1 MQTMKRLSFIMAL
14 AAISITSFAQNY
26 TVKGEVMDL
35 LKQKL
40 EGSTIYIT
48 NPQSGRQ
55 VDSAKVV
62 NGQFEFRGKVV
73 GGDSVCYIGFGAN
86 RIPFI
91 LQSGNIIYDGKSNTY
106 SGTKLNDIL
115 KQYKEEEGNIR
126 RDIMPKFQAL
136 RDNTTMSESEKN
148 AAAMKLNREYMS
160 QTTTIAKKYIEANKD
175 NALNALLIE
184 QWLQRGDDVRKF
196 DEAMEM
202 AGDYAKNYR
211 PLTREIPR
219 MNALRKVQTGMPFVD
234 FTVPKGNLDGTDV
247 KFSDHVGKGKW
258 VLVDFWASWCG
269 PCRGEIPNLK
279 AAYEK
284 YHSQGVDLLSVACW
298 DKEPNTRKALEE
310 EKMPWPQ
317 IINAQNIATDAYGII
332 GIPQIIL
339 FAPDGRI
346 AAKGLRGT
354 MVDETIAKMLNSKAV
369 ITGKV
374 EGVAEGSKVKLYENG
389 NFMEKESNR
398 VLAETTVK
406 NGEYRFDYNTLG
418 TVKVGF
424 ISTEKGHGGIIIE
437 PGNIRMDFP
446 ADTKAKVFATGT
458 PLNEGLKKYEE
469 EHDALMAAINKATE
483 GLDQS
488 DYNTYLKKA
497 NEARA
502 KFKQPVKE
510 MFERNLRPNMGN
522 ALGDYVL
529 YFYSMS
535 SEPKEAVKMLDERG
549 SDDYLYR
556 PLIGYAKKLRTSSSF
571 NVGDKFRDFTVAD
584 GNMDGTKV
592 SLSDYVG
599 KGKVVL
605 VDFWASWCGWC
616 RRETPNLKTVYDK
629 YKDKNFTVL
638 GLAVQ
643 DKKEA
648 TLKAIKEDGPT
659 WPQILNCGDVPM
671 KLYGIDGIPQI
682 MLFDTDGKLLA
693 RDLRGQDIIDAVDK
707 AMGN

>member
-1 MQTMKRLSFIMAL
+1 MKRIYIIVAL
-14 AAISITSFAQNY
+14 AAICITSFAQNY
-26 TVKGEVMDL
+26 TVKGEVL
-35 LKQKL
+35 SVLKQKL
-40 EGSTIYIT
+40 KGTMLYIT
-48 NPQSGRQ
+48 NVNTTEKIDSSKVIDGAFTFSGT
-55 VDSAKVV
+55 A
-62 NGQFEFRGKVV
+62 E
-73 GGDSVCYIGFGAN
+73 GDSLCMITFGAN
-86 RIPFI
+86 RMQFI
-91 LQSGNIIYDGKSNTY
+91 LQPGNIIFKDGAF
-106 SGTKLNDIL
+106 SGTPLNDIAFDC
-115 KQYKEEEGNIR
+115 KQKESKMNR
-126 RDIMPKFQAL
+126 
-136 RDNTTMSESEKN
+136 NMSEKYRTMMGDNSLSANDKAIMQRQLMRRYN
-148 AAAMKLNREYMS
+148 HQRDSLYHAYAHANQDNVLN
-160 QTTTIAKKYIEANKD
+160 T
-175 NALNALLIE
+175 LLI
-184 QWLQRGDDVRKF
+184 QSWLGNMNDDVKRF
-196 DEAMEM
+196 DKAWSVAGPYTKNCRPMKVIQKRME
-202 AGDYAKNYR
+202 
-211 PLTREIPR
+211 
-219 MNALRKVQTGMPFVD
+219 ALRKVQVGMPFVD

-247 KFSDHVGKGKW
+247 KFSDYVGKGKW

-284 YHSQGVDLLSVACW
+284 YHSQGVELLSVACW

-317 IINAQNIATDAYGII
+317 IINAQDIATNAYGIN

-369 ITGKV
+369 ITGKA
-374 EGVAEGSKVKLYENG
+374 GNAAEGSQVKLYENG

-418 TVKVGF
+418 NVKVGF
-424 ISTEKGHGGIIIE
+424 ISTEKGNGGIIIE

-446 ADTKAKVFATGT
+446 TDAKAKVYATGT

-469 EHDALMAAINKATE
+469 ENKALMEEMGKATA
-483 GLDQS
+483 GLEQS

-497 NEARA
+497 AEARA

-535 SEPKEAVKMLDERG
+535 SEPKDAVKMLDERG
-549 SDDYLYR
+549 GDDYLYR
-556 PLIGYAKKLRTSSSF
+556 PLIGFAKKLRASSSF
-571 NVGDKFRDFTVAD
+571 NIGDMFRDFTIKDGNAD
-584 GNMDGTKV
+584 GTQV

-599 KGKVVL
+599 KGNVVL

-616 RRETPNLKTVYDK
+616 RRETPNLRAVYDK

-638 GLAVQ
+638 GLAIQ
-643 DKKEA
+643 DKREA
-648 TLKAIKEDGPT
+648 TLKAIEEDKPT
-659 WPQILNCGDVPM
+659 WPQILNCGDIPM
-671 KLYGIDGIPQI
+671 KLYGINGIPQI
-682 MLFDTDGKLLA
+682 MLFSADGTLLA
-693 RDLRGQDIIDAVDK
+693 RDLRGEEIMKAVDK
-707 AMGN
+707 AMNK

>member
-1 MQTMKRLSFIMAL
+1 MKRITIIMAF
-14 AAISITSFAQNY
+14 AAICITSFAQSY
-26 TVKGEVMDL
+26 TLKGEVMDL

-40 EGSTIYIT
+40 EGTTIYIT
-48 NPQSGRQ
+48 NPQSGQ
-55 VDSAKVV
+55 KVDSAKVV
-62 NGQFEFRGKVV
+62 NGQFEFKGQVE
-73 GGDSVCYIGFGAN
+73 GGDSVCYIAFGAN

-91 LQSGNIIYDGKSNTY
+91 LQPGNIIYDGKSNIY

-126 RDIMPKFQAL
+126 RDIMPRYQAL
-136 RDNTTMSESEKN
+136 TKDSTMSESEKN
-148 AAAMKLNREYMS
+148 IAAMKLNSEYMRRN
-160 QTTTIAKKYIEANKD
+160 TDVVKKYIQANKD

-184 QWLQRGDDVRKF
+184 QWLNRGDDVKKF

-211 PLTREIPR
+211 PLLREKPR
-219 MNALRKVQTGMPFVD
+219 MEALRKVQAGMPFVD
-234 FTVPKGNLDGTDV
+234 FTVPKGNLDGSDV
-247 KFSDHVGKGKW
+247 KFSDYVGKGKW

-284 YHSQGVDLLSVACW
+284 YHSQGVELLSVACW
-298 DKEPNTRKALEE
+298 DKEANTRKALEE

-317 IINAQNIATDAYGII
+317 IINAQDIATNAYGIN

-369 ITGKV
+369 ITGKA
-374 EGVAEGSKVKLYENG
+374 GNAAEGSKVKLFENG

-418 TVKVGF
+418 NVKVGF
-424 ISTEKGHGGIIIE
+424 ISTEKGNGGIIIE

-446 ADTKAKVFATGT
+446 TDAKAKVYATGT

-469 EHDALMAAINKATE
+469 ENKALMEEMGKATA
-483 GLDQS
+483 GLEQS

-497 NEARA
+497 AEARA

-535 SEPKEAVKMLDERG
+535 SEPKDAVKMLDERG
-549 SDDYLYR
+549 GDDYLYR
-556 PLIGYAKKLRTSSSF
+556 PLIGFAKKLRASSSF
-571 NVGDKFRDFTVAD
+571 NIGDMFRDFTVKD

-599 KGKVVL
+599 KGNVVL

-616 RRETPNLKTVYDK
+616 RRETPNLKAVYDK
-629 YKDKNFTVL
+629 YKDKNFTVV
-638 GLAVQ
+638 GVVVQ
-643 DKKEA
+643 DKREA
-648 TLKAIKEDGPT
+648 TLKAIEEDKPT
-659 WPQILNCGDVPM
+659 WPQILNCGDIPM
-671 KLYGIDGIPQI
+671 KLYGINGIPQI
-682 MLFDTDGKLLA
+682 MLFSADGTLLA
-693 RDLRGQDIIDAVDK
+693 RDLRGEEIMKAVDK
-707 AMGN
+707 AMNK